1 MKSFIERLEELKCY
15 KPFTDHQKG
24 FTDGIFN
31 AIRIYNELHPSTE
44 NVQPEPNKQHTE
56 GSFKVRVT
64 NSRDW
69 YSEKDTWYVKIY
81 DEKFY
86 VTVPEVG
93 CQEGG
98 ERILKSDCEIIPDD
112 WDELRNKGLDNKLSE
127 KIDFTETTIIPFDY
141 KRWKDGDFLRV
152 VTREGKEVTQLT
164 EFKVCNDGESLSGVI
179 DGELT
184 TLYKNGQLF
193 MGGITGDDLH
203 LEIAKPKAKQ
213 VTTYHYIESTG
224 YVRGSSMSKHELVN
238 LIGETTTE
246 QQENGEWKIV
256 KTTLK

>member
-1 MKSFIERLEELKCY
+1 MKNFIERLEDLK
-15 KPFTDHQKG
+15 FTNPTSEYQEG
-24 FTDGIFN
+24 YRN
-31 AIRIYNELHPSTE
+31 ALSRSQDIYNELHPQPETIA
-44 NVQPEPNKQHTE
+44 PEPNKQHTE

-112 WDELRNKGLDNKLSE
+112 WDELRNKGLDNKLYE
-127 KIDFTETTIIPFDY
+127 KIDFAETTIIPFDY

-193 MGGITGDDLH
+193 MGDITGDDLH
-203 LEIAKPKAKQ
+203 LEIAKPKPKEYFVNIFKNDIGLTAGNIYHSEKIAKEMTDRMKNY
-213 VTTYHYIESTG
+213 VTTIKFS
-224 YVRGSSMSKHELVN
+224 
-238 LIGETTTE
+238 I
-246 QQENGEWKIV
+246 
-256 KTTLK
+256 

>member
-1 MKSFIERLEELKCY
+1 MKNFIERLEAEKA
-15 KPFTDHQKG
+15 KNPENQFAEG
-24 FTDGIFN
+24 FNFALTRVKI
-31 AIRIYNELHPSTE
+31 IYNELHPQTE
-44 NVQPEPNKQHTE
+44 TIAPEPNKQHTE

-98 ERILKSDCEIIPDD
+98 ERILKSDCEIIPETPLTILEKFNAG
-112 WDELRNKGLDNKLSE
+112 WDITHFENGSKAVQVIE
-127 KIDFTETTIIPFDY
+127 KKVHHP
-141 KRWKDGDFLRV
+141 
-152 VTREGKEVTQLT
+152 EGKFIIEWDNGN
-164 EFKVCNDGESLSGVI
+164 FCAVI
-179 DGELT
+179 DEEDGV
-184 TLYKNGQLF
+184 YF
-193 MGGITGDDLH
+193 H
-203 LEIAKPKAKQ
+203 SKPKAKQ

>member
-1 MKSFIERLEELKCY
+1 MKNFIERLEAEKA
-15 KPFTDHQKG
+15 KNPENQFAEG
-24 FTDGIFN
+24 FNFALTRVKI
-31 AIRIYNELHPSTE
+31 IYNELHPQTE
-44 NVQPEPNKQHTE
+44 TIAPEPNKQHTE

-112 WDELRNKGLDNKLSE
+112 WDELRNKGLDNKLYE
-127 KIDFTETTIIPFDY
+127 KIDFAETTIIPFDY

-193 MGGITGDDLH
+193 MGDITGDDLH
-203 LEIAKPKAKQ
+203 LEIAKPKPKQ

>member
-1 MKSFIERLEELKCY
+1 MKNFIERLENLKRENQTDYNIGYNQALGLAMAIY
-15 KPFTDHQKG
+15 KD
-24 FTDGIFN
+24 
-31 AIRIYNELHPSTE
+31 EHPQPES
-44 NVQPEPNKQHTE
+44 VQPEPNKQHTE

-98 ERILKSDCEIIPDD
+98 ERILKSDCEIIPETPLTILEKFNAG
-112 WDELRNKGLDNKLSE
+112 WDITHFENGSKAVQVIE
-127 KIDFTETTIIPFDY
+127 KKVHHP
-141 KRWKDGDFLRV
+141 
-152 VTREGKEVTQLT
+152 EGKFIIEWDNGN
-164 EFKVCNDGESLSGVI
+164 FCAVI
-179 DGELT
+179 DEEDGV
-184 TLYKNGQLF
+184 YF
-193 MGGITGDDLH
+193 H
-203 LEIAKPKAKQ
+203 SKPKAKQ
-213 VTTYHYIESTG
+213 VTTYHF
-224 YVRGSSMSKHELVN
+224 VN
-238 LIGETTTE
+238 LQGCILSYDKDVKEIYNHDHLTNIGETTTE

>member
-1 MKSFIERLEELKCY
+1 MKNFIERLEAEKA
-15 KPFTDHQKG
+15 KNPENQFAEG
-24 FTDGIFN
+24 FNFALTRVKI
-31 AIRIYNELHPSTE
+31 IYNELHPQPES
-44 NVQPEPNKQHTE
+44 VQPEPNKQHTE

-64 NSRDW
+64 DSRDW

-98 ERILKSDCEIIPDD
+98 ERILKSDCEIIP
-112 WDELRNKGLDNKLSE
+112 
-127 KIDFTETTIIPFDY
+127 ETTVIAFDY
-141 KRWKDGDFLRV
+141 KRWKDGDYVRV
-152 VTREGKEVTQLT
+152 VTRDGVEVTQLH
-164 EFKVCNDGESLSGVI
+164 EFDGYLLYPFSGVI
-179 DGELT
+179 VNKVETWTKYGT
-184 TLYKNGQLF
+184 TYEGSTNGK
-193 MGGITGDDLH
+193 DLH
-203 LEIAKPKAKQ
+203 LEIAKPKPKQ